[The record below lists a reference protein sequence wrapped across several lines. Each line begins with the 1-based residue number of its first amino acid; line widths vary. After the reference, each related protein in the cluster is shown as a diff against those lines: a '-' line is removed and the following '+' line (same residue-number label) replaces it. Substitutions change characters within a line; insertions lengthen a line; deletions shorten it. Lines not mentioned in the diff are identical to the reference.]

1 LILENYS
8 SMLRIELAG
17 GLGNQLFGYFAGKF
31 LSSLK
36 DSELALDASSIDLKR
51 TMFDL
56 SSFDIDQR
64 LEYSNQK
71 MMLKRISRRA
81 QGALDFHT
89 PRLSLKIR
97 SAAGILYDEG
107 YEINSEQISRNRKSK
122 ITLRGYFQDPRY
134 FLNLPQREKE
144 INLVNPSS
152 WYSSKLKQ
160 IQSEHTIA
168 IHLRFGDLLENLES
182 IGVLSV
188 AYFANALDI
197 LQVQARDRVWV
208 ISDDISRARQL
219 LKRIDSGSFI
229 YLDSPA
235 AGDPAESLLLMSK
248 AQAIITANSTFSVW
262 SGLLSSPDTEIVV
275 PEIFHRGSNHRIVNL
290 PSTWKS
296 IPSSWITEENA

>member
-1 LILENYS
+1 
-8 SMLRIELAG
+8 MLRIELAG

-31 LSSLK
+31 LSHLK
-36 DSELALDASSIDLKR
+36 DSELALDGSSIDSKR
-51 TMFDL
+51 TKFDL
-56 SSFDIDQR
+56 SSFDIDQQV
-64 LEYSNQK
+64 EYSNQK
-71 MMLKRISRRA
+71 LILKRISRRA
-81 QGALDFHT
+81 QEALDFRT
-89 PRLSLKIR
+89 PKLSLKIR
-97 SAAGILYDEG
+97 SAVGVFYDEG
-107 YEINSEQISRNRKSK
+107 YEINSEQIVKTRKSK

-160 IQSEHTIA
+160 IQSEHTTA

-188 AYFANALDI
+188 TYFANALDT
-197 LQVQARDRVWV
+197 LQVQTRDRVWV
-208 ISDDISRARQL
+208 MSDDIIRAREL
-219 LKRIDSGSFI
+219 LKKIDSGSFS
-229 YLDSPA
+229 YLTSPES
-235 AGDPAESLLLMSK
+235 GDPAESLLLMSK

-262 SGLLSSPDTEIVV
+262 SGLLSSPGTEIVV

-296 IPSSWITEENA
+296 IHSSWINEEKA